1 MTTTTE
7 QTNTPQPA
15 IVSYIKDLPNICSLA
30 GLFCTLL
37 AIYFSII
44 GVFYAAMIGMVW
56 AVAFDWADGLVARKM
71 KGRTGND
78 RMFGGNLILL
88 LILSAMALLP
98 QFFY

>member
-44 GVFYAAMIGMVW
+44 GVFYAAMIGMV
-56 AVAFDWADGLVARKM
+56 VL
-71 KGRTGND
+71 
-78 RMFGGNLILL
+78 
-88 LILSAMALLP
+88 
-98 QFFY
+98 